1 MKKQGF
7 ASVQIIELNHT
18 SISIFPTIVYGSN
31 FIPNKVQSALS
42 ASANS
47 AWQDKCSAGQF
58 LFARGAGRS

>member
-42 ASANS
+42 VTVNS
-47 AWQDKCSAGQF
+47 A
-58 LFARGAGRS
+58 